1 MNPMILSLD
10 DFLNLQRMEER
21 KGTMKISISISSEL
35 NRALE
40 AMCVRTGFSKSR
52 LIENI
57 LRENSDIGRFTSAI
71 RSENG
76 GFFHWKGR
84 PEPQE
89 TKQQRYRKNCEE

>member
-1 MNPMILSLD
+1 
-10 DFLNLQRMEER
+10 MEER
-21 KGTMKISISISSEL
+21 KGTTKISISISSEL

-40 AMCVRTGFSKSR
+40 AMCVGTGFSKSR

-76 GFFHWKGR
+76 GFFTGKVDQN
-84 PEPQE
+84 PK
-89 TKQQRYRKNCEE
+89 KQNNNDTEKIVKNKA